1 MNRSRPSTDKAG
13 FAARQVAVALLSAV
27 LDQRQPLDRLIEAA
41 DAGSAFNRLPDRDR
55 RLARAIVAT
64 ALRHRGE
71 IDAALD
77 KLIARR
83 PRRAGA
89 LFRFLEIAAAQILF
103 MEVADH
109 AAVATAMDQIARD
122 RDGRH
127 FKGLAN
133 AVLRRLARE
142 RETVLEGTD
151 PARLDT
157 PDWLWTRWTK
167 TYGEETTRRIAEA
180 HRVEPS
186 LDLSVKRD
194 PADWAERLGG
204 IVLATGTVRLVPSG
218 PISALPGYAEG
229 EWWVQDAAAAL
240 PARLL
245 GDVSGKRIA
254 DLCAAPGGK
263 TAQLA
268 AGGAEVTAVDL
279 SAERLKRL
287 AQNLARLNLPATVV
301 EADILTWEP
310 PDAFDAILLD
320 APCSAT
326 GTIRRHPDAAWLKRP
341 EDVATLA
348 TLQTRMIDRA
358 VAWLKPGGT
367 LVYCTCSLEKE
378 EGEDQLV
385 RAIDRHR
392 LQLLPAAPAEVGGV
406 AALVAPGGAVRTLPC
421 HLPGPTPRLSG
432 LDGFFI
438 ARLRKS

>member
-1 MNRSRPSTDKAG
+1 MAKSRPPTDKAG
-13 FAARQVAVALLSAV
+13 FAARQVALSLLSAV
-27 LDQRQPLDRLIEAA
+27 LDNRQPLDSLIDAA
-41 DAGSAFNRLPDRDR
+41 DAGSAFNRLPERDR

-89 LFRFLEIAAAQILF
+89 LFRILEIAAAQILF

-109 AAVATAMDQIARD
+109 AAVSTAMDQIGGD

-142 RETVLEGTD
+142 RQTVLEGTD

-167 TYGEETTRRIAEA
+167 TFGEETTRRIAEA

-186 LDLSVKRD
+186 LDLSVKSD
-194 PADWAERLGG
+194 PMGWAEKLGG
-204 IVLATGTVRLVPSG
+204 IALATGTVRLVPTGPVSG
-218 PISALPGYAEG
+218 LPGYAEG
-229 EWWVQDAAAAL
+229 AWWVQDAAAAL

-263 TAQLA
+263 TAALA
-268 AGGAEVTAVDL
+268 AAGAGVTAVDI

-287 AQNLARLNLPATVV
+287 AQNLARL
-301 EADILTWEP
+301 E
-310 PDAFDAILLD
+310 LD
-320 APCSAT
+320 
-326 GTIRRHPDAAWLKRP
+326 GQR
-341 EDVATLA
+341 
-348 TLQTRMIDRA
+348 
-358 VAWLKPGGT
+358 GGGR
-367 LVYCTCSLEKE
+367 Y
-378 EGEDQLV
+378 
-385 RAIDRHR
+385 
-392 LQLLPAAPAEVGGV
+392 
-406 AALVAPGGAVRTLPC
+406 
-421 HLPGPTPRLSG
+421 PRL
-432 LDGFFI
+432 
-438 ARLRKS
+438 

>member
-1 MNRSRPSTDKAG
+1 MDKSRPSPDKAG
-13 FAARQVAVALLSAV
+13 FAARQVAATLLSAV
-27 LDQRQPLDRLIEAA
+27 LDQRQPLDSLIDAA
-41 DAGSAFNRLPDRDR
+41 DSGSAFNRLPERDQ

-89 LFRFLEIAAAQILF
+89 LFRILEIAAAQILF

-109 AAVATAMDQIARD
+109 AAVSTAMDQIGGD

-151 PARLDT
+151 RARLDT
-157 PDWLWTRWTK
+157 PEWLWARWTK
-167 TYGEETTRRIAEA
+167 AYGEETTRRIVEA

-186 LDLSVKRD
+186 LDLSVRSD
-194 PADWAERLGG
+194 PAGWAEKLGG
-204 IVLATGTVRLVPSG
+204 IVLATGTVRLVLSG
-218 PISALPGYAEG
+218 PVSALPGYADG

-245 GDVSGKRIA
+245 GDVSSKRIA

-268 AGGAEVTAVDL
+268 AAGAEVTAVDI
-279 SAERLKRL
+279 SVERLKRL
-287 AQNLARLNLPATVV
+287 AQNLARLDLPANVV
-301 EADILTWEP
+301 EADILTWNP
-310 PDAFDAILLD
+310 PDPFDAILLD

-348 TLQTRMIDRA
+348 ALQARMIDRA
-358 VAWLKPGGT
+358 VDWLKPGGT

-378 EGEDQLV
+378 EGEDQLA

-392 LQLLPAAPAEVGGV
+392 LQMLPVAPAEVGGV
-406 AALVAPGGAVRTLPC
+406 VELVAPGGALRTLPC